1 MTKAYKSL
9 FPELASRPKK
19 PRTRGVTMLLDK
31 CQGLSATHDLLTMS
45 RDYIDFWKM
54 SYGTSALLEDDFLR
68 KKIKAIRDYGVQVH
82 PGGTL
87 AEYAIM
93 RGLCHEYIRH
103 AKDLGF
109 TAVEISDGTIDVDA
123 DTRRDAIRYGCDL
136 GLTVLSEVGKKD
148 PKEQPTPEKL
158 AEQAIADFEA
168 GVSRVIVDARE
179 SGRGVG
185 IFDADGSVREKVLDA
200 MVDILKDHLDQMI
213 WETPLKKQQEYFIL
227 RFGPN
232 VGLGNIQPR
241 DILAVEAMRTGIRF
255 ETFRAFA
262 EKLLQEMQEA
272 QRAPSDRKDK

>member
-1 MTKAYKSL
+1 MTKAYESI
-9 FPELASRPKK
+9 FPELAIRGRK

-31 CQGLSATHDLLTMS
+31 CQGPSATQDLLTMS
-45 RDYIDFWKM
+45 RDYIDFWKL
-54 SYGTSALLEDDFLR
+54 SYGTSALLDDDFLR
-68 KKIKAIRDYGVQVH
+68 KKIKNIRDYGVEVH

-93 RGLCHEYIRH
+93 RGLGHEYMRH

-109 TAVEISDGTIDVDA
+109 TAVEISDGTIDMSP
-123 DTRRDAIRYGCDL
+123 DTRRDAIRYGLDIE
-136 GLTVLSEVGKKD
+136 LTVITEVGKKD
-148 PKEQPTPEKL
+148 PKEQPPPEKL

-168 GVSRVIVDARE
+168 GASWVIVDARE

-185 IFDADGSVREKVLDA
+185 IFDADGAVREKALDS
-200 MVDILKDHLDQMI
+200 MVDILKDHLDNMI

-227 RFGPN
+227 RFGPH

-241 DILAVEAMRTGIRF
+241 DILAVESMRTGIRF

-272 QRAPSDRKDK
+272 QQAQSEGKD

>member
-1 MTKAYKSL
+1 MTKAWKSV
-9 FPELASRPKK
+9 FPELAARSRK

-31 CQGLSATHDLLTMS
+31 CQGPAATQDLLTMS
-45 RDYIDFWKM
+45 GDYIDFWKL
-54 SYGTSALLEDDFLR
+54 SYGTSALLDEDFLR
-68 KKIKAIRDYGVQVH
+68 EKIKNIRDHGVAVN

-93 RGLCHEYIRH
+93 RGVCREYVRH
-103 AKDLGF
+103 TKDLGF
-109 TAVEISDGTIDVDA
+109 NAIEISDGTIDIPADA
-123 DTRRDAIRYGCDL
+123 RRDTIRYACDV

-148 PKEQPTPEKL
+148 PKEQPPTERL

-168 GVSRVIVDARE
+168 GASWVIVDARE

-185 IFDADGSVREKVLDA
+185 VFDADGSVREKSLDT
-200 MVDILKDHLDQMI
+200 MVDILKDHLDKMI

-227 RFGPN
+227 RFGPH

-241 DILAVEAMRTGIRF
+241 DVLGVEAMRTGIRF

-262 EKLLQEMQEA
+262 EKLLEEMQQA
-272 QRAPSDRKDK
+272 QKADGKEG

>member
-1 MTKAYKSL
+1 MTKAYKSI
-9 FPELASRPKK
+9 FPELASRPSK

-31 CQGLSATHDLLTMS
+31 CQGPSATQDLLTMS
-45 RDYIDFWKM
+45 GDYIDFWKM
-54 SYGTSALLEDDFLR
+54 SYGTSALLDDGFLR
-68 KKIKAIRDYGVQVH
+68 EKIKTIRDHGVMVH

-93 RGLCHEYIRH
+93 RGVCQEYVRH
-103 AKDLGF
+103 TKDLGF
-109 TAVEISDGTIDVDA
+109 TAVEISDGTIDVA
-123 DTRRDAIRYGCDL
+123 PVTRRDAIGLARDL
-136 GLTVLSEVGKKD
+136 GLSVLTEVGKKD
-148 PKEQPTPEKL
+148 PGEQPPPERL

-168 GVSRVIVDARE
+168 GASWVIVDARE

-185 IFDADGSVREKVLDA
+185 IFDADGAVREKSLDA
-200 MVDILKDHLDQMI
+200 MVDILKDHLDKMI

-241 DILAVEAMRTGIRF
+241 DILAVESMRTGIRF

-262 EKLLQEMQEA
+262 EKLLREMQEA
-272 QRAPSDRKDK
+272 QSDGKNK

>member
-1 MTKAYKSL
+1 MSKAYESI
-9 FPELASRPKK
+9 FPELAIRGRK

-31 CQGLSATHDLLTMS
+31 CQGPSATQDLLKMS
-45 RDYIDFWKM
+45 GDYIDFWKM
-54 SYGTSALLEDDFLR
+54 SYGTSALLDDRFLR
-68 KKIKAIRDYGVQVH
+68 EKIQTIRDHGVMVH

-93 RGLCHEYIRH
+93 RGVCHEYVRH

-109 TAVEISDGTIDVDA
+109 TAVEISDGTIDVSP
-123 DTRRDAIRYGCDL
+123 DTRRDAIRYALDI
-136 GLTVLSEVGKKD
+136 GLTVISEVGKKD
-148 PKEQPTPEKL
+148 PKEQPAPEKL
-158 AEQAIADFEA
+158 AEQAIGDFEA
-168 GVSRVIVDARE
+168 GVSWVIVDARE

-185 IFDADGSVREKVLDA
+185 IFDADGVVREEALDS
-200 MVDILKDHLDQMI
+200 MVDILKDHLDNMI
-213 WETPLKKQQEYFIL
+213 WETPLKKQQEYFVL

-241 DILAVEAMRTGIRF
+241 DILSVESLRTGIRF

-272 QRAPSDRKDK
+272 QSDRKKK